1 MQKQVKYGILFSC
14 TGVAAGLAIGFPVVN
29 QLPYEKRGYIGVPV
43 MLFICIGLGVAGA
56 IIGVKI
62 AGPEFPRDEDH
73 STE

>member
-1 MQKQVKYGILFSC
+1 MQKQVTYGIIFSC
-14 TGVAAGLAIGFPVVN
+14 IGIAMGFAIGFPVIN

-43 MLFICIGLGVAGA
+43 MLAICIGLGVAGA

-62 AGPEFPRDEDH
+62 AGPEFPEEDDH